1 MRAFWRSASPP
12 QPPPPAPPLA
22 LFFDAIASADSA
34 LVAKTCAIAIVLV
47 AAVFFLFESY
57 THNRLSIG
65 ASRARRY
72 QALAVASFSLYSL
85 VPYILISFGTAAYC
99 LAYSRYTAVPMA
111 AYLVWIFA
119 IDRSATSGARRP
131 CIRNSRF
138 WHHYARPN
146 RALTLNLT
154 LNLTLTTDPDPDP
167 DANPAQALLRRLLPD
182 HARQDG

>member
-1 MRAFWRSASPP
+1 MRAFWRSAPPP

-34 LVAKTCAIAIVLV
+34 LVAKTCALAIVLV

-99 LAYSRYTAVPMA
+99 LAYSRYTAMPMA

-131 CIRNSRF
+131 CVRKSRF
-138 WHHYARPN
+138 WHHYVD
-146 RALTLNLT
+146 L
-154 LNLTLTTDPDPDP
+154 
-167 DANPAQALLRRLLPD
+167 NPAEP
-182 HARQDG
+182 

>member
-1 MRAFWRSASPP
+1 MRAFWRPASPP

-34 LVAKTCAIAIVLV
+34 LVAKTCAIAIVLI
-47 AAVFFLFESY
+47 AAAFFLFESY

-119 IDRSATSGARRP
+119 IDRSATSGGRRP
-131 CIRNSRF
+131 SVRKSRF
-138 WHHYARPN
+138 WHHYVDFEPS
-146 RALTLNLT
+146 RALTLTLT
-154 LNLTLTTDPDPDP
+154 LALTLTLT
-167 DANPAQALLRRLLPD
+167 LTR
-182 HARQDG
+182 H

>member
-1 MRAFWRSASPP
+1 MRAFWRSAPP
-12 QPPPPAPPLA
+12 PPPPPASTLA
-22 LFFDAIASADSA
+22 LFVDAIASADSA
-34 LVAKTCAIAIVLV
+34 LIAKTCLLAIVLV
-47 AAVFFLFESY
+47 AAFLFLFESY

-85 VPYILISFGTAAYC
+85 VPYILISFATAACC
-99 LAYSRYTAVPMA
+99 LTYSRYTAVPMA

-119 IDRSATSGARRP
+119 IDRSATSGARQP

-154 LNLTLTTDPDPDP
+154 LTTDPDPNPDP
-167 DANPAQALLRRLLPD
+167 NPAQALLRRLLPD